1 MLAYGILADLVDDHL
16 AMGESHA
23 IKCVKWFATAIV
35 RVFGEEQLRAPNSQ
49 DMARILEF
57 NKNRDFLGILVQ

>member
-16 AMGESHA
+16 ATGESQA

-35 RVFGEEQLRAPNSQ
+35 RVFGDEQLRTPNAQ
-49 DMARILEF
+49 GMARILEF
-57 NKNRDFLGILVQ
+57 NKNRGFLGILV